1 KTCPILSRTARSL
14 TSLDRVGGR
23 KMAEQYKTAF
33 LGEIP
38 LALSVREGGDSGV
51 PVVVGYPHSPEAEA
65 FRQAAR
71 NLAGQLSVQ
80 SYLLLPMV

>member
-1 KTCPILSRTARSL
+1 
-14 TSLDRVGGR
+14 
-23 KMAEQYKTAF
+23 MAEQHNTAF

-38 LALSVREGGDSGV
+38 IALSVREGGDSGV
-51 PVVVGYPHSPEAEA
+51 PVLIGAPDSPEALA

-80 SYLLLPMV
+80 SYMLLPMA